1 MNRKLQSQVVRV
13 FCLLAGLMDASS
25 GLLLMTL
32 PSLTLKLMRVTS
44 VGDDSL
50 VFIRFIGA
58 FVFSVGCL
66 YLFALRSLV
75 TTRRWGSVWFVF
87 LITAWVRTVICL
99 FTTIAITQGALSLEW
114 ISVPI
119 TDGLLAVFQLWVIG
133 LGWLSND

>member
-1 MNRKLQSQVVRV
+1 
-13 FCLLAGLMDASS
+13 MDASS